1 MCVCVWRRCAPCW
14 STSCVLL
21 ARTNWTWWRHCTG
34 QTPANSGSLRP
45 PHDCG
50 CSNRRSVCQHTT
62 LTWPITALT
71 CLHTT
76 LHSPDQ
82 SLYSPVCTP
91 HYTHLTNHYTHLSA
105 HYTHLTNHS
114 LLDRRTP
121 HVQHTMAKRAMQSVA
136 RVKQEAQ
143 LMLTNPRDAFRGQL
157 RSPNTVPFHMLGIL
171 SSCAIVTLSFLSL
184 SFVFLLTFFWY
195 SNSQNVVTLRSG
207 SEVTQGHWKW
217 YNILHMV
224 SY

>member
-1 MCVCVWRRCAPCW
+1 VRRAGVRVVSFWRGQIGRDDVTAQDGHRQTAAVWGRRTTA
-14 STSCVLL
+14 
-21 ARTNWTWWRHCTG
+21 AA
-34 QTPANSGSLRP
+34 QTDGL
-45 PHDCG
+45 
-50 CSNRRSVCQHTT
+50 SVS
-62 LTWPITALT
+62 
-71 CLHTT
+71 T

-82 SLYSPVCTP
+82 SLHSPVCTP
-91 HYTHLTNHYTHLSA
+91 